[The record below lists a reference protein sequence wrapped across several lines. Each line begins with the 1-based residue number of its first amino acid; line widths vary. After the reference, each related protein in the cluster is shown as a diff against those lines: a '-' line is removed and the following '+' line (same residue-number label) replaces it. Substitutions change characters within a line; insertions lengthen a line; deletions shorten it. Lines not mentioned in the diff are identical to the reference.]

1 MRYSHLCCVLIAG
14 ILCAG
19 CATTVGKPD
28 ISPEFAGWTLTLN
41 GTFQKNLTLAEV
53 MALPS
58 VEGNG
63 YAVSTVGIRY
73 GPYRCRGV
81 DVRNLAA
88 LVGGAGD
95 KGSVWISAPDGYLWV
110 FDAAQM
116 RGEGFIT
123 FDENLREIPSPPLRV
138 ILMYEQD
145 GHSLTYDE
153 GGPLRIAII
162 SEAPG
167 IVTEG
172 SAWVKWVNRIDVRGS

>member
-1 MRYSHLCCVLIAG
+1 MRPLVPFSILLVC

-19 CATTVGKPD
+19 CASPYGKAA
-28 ISPEFAGWTLTLN
+28 ISPEFADWMLTLN
-41 GTFQKNLTLAEV
+41 GTSERNLTLAEV

-81 DVRNLAA
+81 DLQELAS
-88 LVGGAGD
+88 LVGGIPNG
-95 KGSVWISAPDGYLWV
+95 GSVWISAPDGYLWV
-110 FDAAQM
+110 FDDMQL

-123 FDENLREIPSPPLRV
+123 FDENLKEIPSPPLRV

-145 GHSLTYDE
+145 GHYLTYDE

-162 SEAPG
+162 SDEPG

-172 SAWVKWVNRIDVRGS
+172 SAWVKWVHRIDVHGT